1 MGRPGNLTPMVRQYF
16 SLKEEYPEAILFF
29 RMGDFYEMF
38 FEDAEKA
45 APVLDIALTSRGR
58 LEGRPIPM
66 CGVPHHSAGTY
77 LSRLTQAGLTVAVCE
92 QTEDPKQAKGLV
104 RREVIR
110 VITPGMVVDPEALNP
125 KRDHFLAAVVE
136 RSGTFGLSALDLSTG
151 RFVVKE
157 VTSDEAVL
165 EELWRLDPA
174 ELLVPEGQDG
184 RPWDQD
190 SRPPGAEWTVNPVV
204 APGPGRATRDLIDFF
219 EVASLEG
226 FGLGGYG
233 AGLSAAA
240 AVLNYVLDRQKVKPS
255 HVLRL
260 TPLSD
265 ESALIIDDATRRN
278 LELTR
283 SLRDGSRRGSLLH
296 VLDATMTAMGGRRL
310 RQWLLYPLRDLDRIV
325 ARHEAVA
332 ELTDRDEWRDEI
344 RRRLAG
350 MADLERLG
358 SRAVLGQLGPR
369 EAAALRASLLSLPA
383 TADLLNDAQAPLLQ
397 ETTGGLDRLE
407 DLADELDRAL
417 VDEPPAGLGE
427 GGVFRAGYDLGLDEL
442 VTAATQ
448 GKQWIAALEDK
459 ERRRTGIPGLKVG
472 FNRVFGYFLE
482 ISKTKS
488 HLAPEDYI
496 RKQTLVNAERYI
508 TPELKEVEDKV
519 LGAEEKRIQLEAEL
533 FERIR
538 DRVAGASRRLADT
551 ARRLARLDALA
562 ALAQRARENGYVRPR
577 LHAGDELDIR
587 AGRHPMVESFLP
599 AGQFVPNDVH
609 LDHQRQQII
618 ILTGPNMAGKSTIL
632 RQTALIVIMAQAGS
646 FVPAEAALVPVIDRV
661 FTRVGAADDLTRGR
675 STFMVEMCET
685 ANILHNATPRSLVIL
700 DEVGRGTS
708 TFDGLSLAWAV
719 VEHLHAL
726 EGVGVK
732 TLFATHYH
740 ELTDLAGLLPRV
752 RNFTIA
758 VKELGDEV
766 LFLRQMIKGGVSRS
780 YGIQVARLAGLPEAV
795 LDRAREVLAT
805 LESEDA
811 DRTTRLDPARAKHP
825 APGQEQISLF
835 AAPTH
840 PVIKEL
846 ARLDVERL
854 TPLEALNVLNRL
866 KGEV

>member
-1 MGRPGNLTPMVRQYF
+1 MVRQF
-16 SLKEEYPEAILFF
+16 FTLKKEYPEAILFF

-66 CGVPHHSAGTY
+66 CGVPHHSAGSY
-77 LSRLTQAGLTVAVCE
+77 LNRLTQSGLTVAVCE
-92 QTEDPKQAKGLV
+92 QTEDPKKAKGLV
-104 RREVIR
+104 KREVIR
-110 VITPGMVVDPEALNP
+110 VITPGMVVDPEVLDP

-136 RSGTFGLSALDLSTG
+136 RTGTFGLSALDLSTG

-157 VTSDEAVL
+157 VGNEEAVL

-174 ELLVPEGQDG
+174 ELLVTEDQDQ
-184 RPWDQD
+184 RPWGQADAV
-190 SRPPGAEWTVNPVV
+190 PGAGWQINTVV
-204 APGPGRATRDLIDFF
+204 APGPGRARRDLTDFF
-219 EVASLEG
+219 EVAALDG
-226 FGLGGYG
+226 FGLGGYE

-255 HVLRL
+255 HVPRL

-265 ESALIIDDATRRN
+265 ESVLIIDDATRRN

-296 VLDATMTAMGGRRL
+296 VLDATMTPMGGRRL
-310 RQWLLYPLRDLDRIV
+310 RQWLLYPLRDVERIV

-332 ELTDRDEWRDEI
+332 EIMDRDQWRDDI
-344 RRRLAG
+344 RGRLSK
-350 MADLERLG
+350 MVDLERLG

-369 EAAALRASLLSLPA
+369 EAAALRASLQGLPA
-383 TADLLNDAQAPLLQ
+383 FLELLKDAEAPLLQ
-397 ETTGGLDRLE
+397 ETIFDLDRLD
-407 DLADELDRAL
+407 DLVEELGRAL
-417 VDEPPAGLGE
+417 VDEPPAGLAE
-427 GGVFRAGYDLGLDEL
+427 GGVFRNGYDPGLDEL
-442 VTAATQ
+442 VAAATQ

-459 ERRRTGIPGLKVG
+459 ERRRTGLPGLKVG
-472 FNRVFGYFLE
+472 YNRVFGYYIE

-496 RKQTLVNAERYI
+496 RKQTLVGAERYI

-533 FERIR
+533 FGRLR
-538 DRVAGASRRLADT
+538 DQVAAASRRLADT
-551 ARRLARLDALA
+551 AGRLARLDALS
-562 ALAQRARENGYVRPR
+562 ALAQRAREYDYVRPR
-577 LHAGDELDIR
+577 LHAGDELDVR
-587 AGRHPMVESFLP
+587 AGRHPMVEFFVP
-599 AGQFVPNDVH
+599 TGEFVPNDVK
-609 LDHQRQQII
+609 LDHKRQQII

-646 FVPAEAALVPVIDRV
+646 FVPAQEALIPITDRV

-685 ANILHNATPRSLVIL
+685 ANILHNATPKSLVIL

-719 VEHLHAL
+719 VEYLHAL
-726 EGVGVK
+726 DGVGVK

-740 ELTDLAGLLPRV
+740 ELTDLAGFLSRV

-758 VKELGDEV
+758 VKEMGDQV
-766 LFLRQMIKGGVSRS
+766 LFLRQMVKGGVSRS
-780 YGIQVARLAGLPEAV
+780 YGIQVARLAGLPETV

-811 DRTTRLDPARAKHP
+811 DRTTRL
-825 APGQEQISLF
+825 APDQMDVPEQISLF
-835 AAPTH
+835 SAQTH

-846 ARLDVERL
+846 AKLDTERL
-854 TPLEALNVLNRL
+854 TPLEALNVLSRL
-866 KGEV
+866 KGEI